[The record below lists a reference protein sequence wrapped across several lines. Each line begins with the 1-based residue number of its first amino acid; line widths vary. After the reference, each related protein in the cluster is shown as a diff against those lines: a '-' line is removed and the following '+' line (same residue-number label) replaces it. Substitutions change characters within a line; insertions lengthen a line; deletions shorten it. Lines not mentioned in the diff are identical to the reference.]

1 MSADSSL
8 PVAPPT
14 GYLTWLDYAVATLD
28 TRSVS
33 LDLLFDADTGGAKV
47 PTREAMQLTAEAELR
62 ALRQAAG
69 VPDTYQKEVPDGF
82 SPSLR

>member
-33 LDLLFDADTGGAKV
+33 LDLLLDADTCGDAV
-47 PTREAMQLTAEAELR
+47 PSREAMQKAAEAELR
-62 ALRQAAG
+62 ALRQTAG
-69 VPDTYQKEVPDGF
+69 VSDTYQK
-82 SPSLR
+82 R